1 MIGELL
7 VILIIALIVFGSILL
22 RARKGGSLNG
32 PPTRHHAR
40 PLRNPVPPGLG
51 LGQKIPRMS
60 QEEGGGAE
68 EVSIDPTLLQYT
80 LENLSSEQN
89 LFLGVLAGA
98 VAAVVG
104 AALWAVVTITTGY
117 QIGYMAVVVGFF
129 VGFAMRQFGKGTDQV
144 FGVVG
149 AVLALLGCGLGNLFS
164 ACAVLSQQEG
174 VPFFEVLS
182 LLDLEII
189 SELMAATFSPVDLL
203 FYGIAIYEGYKLS
216 FRQLTAQDLGLPSQ

>member
-1 MIGELL
+1 MMDDEF
-7 VILIIALIVFGSILL
+7 A
-22 RARKGGSLNG
+22 
-32 PPTRHHAR
+32 
-40 PLRNPVPPGLG
+40 GLG
-51 LGQKIPRMS
+51 LGQKTPRMPQDMEDPIHAVLKPS
-60 QEEGGGAE
+60 AVGAE
-68 EVSIDPTLLQYT
+68 ELSSIDPAQLQHA

-98 VAAVVG
+98 VAALGG

-117 QIGYMAVVVGFF
+117 QIGYLAVAVGFL

-174 VPFFEVLS
+174 IPFFDVLS
-182 LLDLEII
+182 VLDLAII

>member
-1 MIGELL
+1 M
-7 VILIIALIVFGSILL
+7 
-22 RARKGGSLNG
+22 
-32 PPTRHHAR
+32 
-40 PLRNPVPPGLG
+40 
-51 LGQKIPRMS
+51 
-60 QEEGGGAE
+60 
-68 EVSIDPTLLQYT
+68 
-80 LENLSSEQN
+80 
-89 LFLGVLAGA
+89 
-98 VAAVVG
+98 G

-117 QIGYMAVVVGFF
+117 QIGYIAVAVGFL

-174 VPFFEVLS
+174 IPFFDVLS
-182 LLDLEII
+182 VLDLEII

-216 FRQLTAQDLGLPSQ
+216 FHQLTAQDLGLPSQ

>member
-1 MIGELL
+1 MMDDE
-7 VILIIALIVFGSILL
+7 FT
-22 RARKGGSLNG
+22 G
-32 PPTRHHAR
+32 P
-40 PLRNPVPPGLG
+40 G
-51 LGQKIPRMS
+51 LGQKTPRMPQDMES
-60 QEEGGGAE
+60 RPWASESAVGAE
-68 EVSIDPTLLQYT
+68 ELSSIDPAQLQHA
-80 LENLSSEQN
+80 LRNLSSEQN

-98 VAAVVG
+98 VAALGG

-117 QIGYMAVVVGFF
+117 QIGYLAVAVGFL

-174 VPFFEVLS
+174 IPFFDVLS
-182 LLDLEII
+182 VLDLEII